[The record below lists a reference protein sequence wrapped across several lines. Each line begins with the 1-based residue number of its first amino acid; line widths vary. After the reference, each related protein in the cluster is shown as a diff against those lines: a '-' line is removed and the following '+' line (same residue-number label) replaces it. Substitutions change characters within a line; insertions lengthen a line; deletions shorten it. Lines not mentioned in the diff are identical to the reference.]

1 MWPSSPTGSAIPR
14 SWIGWGSR
22 AAAIFATYRAAFRA
36 PGSAAFCAAAFLMRA
51 PIAIYPIG
59 LVLIVS
65 ARSGHYGFA
74 GVLSG
79 VYVLANGAGNPV
91 LARLSDRWGQRR
103 LLVPASVV
111 HAVATVALAVALTR
125 RWPDW
130 TLVLPTAVAG
140 FAYLSVSSLVRA
152 RWSYVLAGRP
162 ELGTAYSVESTLD
175 ELIFVVGPL
184 VATVVATQLLPV
196 LVLYLGIVLVGVGAL
211 WLASLRGSEPPPH
224 PAGSEGHRSALR
236 ERGMPL
242 LTLVAAAMGVI
253 FASAEI
259 SMVAFCGQH
268 GQRSAS
274 GFVLA
279 AFALGSATSGLVY
292 GARHWRSDLLDRFR
306 GQAIVLAALQ
316 VLFLAAVNIGVM
328 AACAFV
334 VGLGIAPTLITLY
347 GLIER
352 IVPGA
357 ALTEGLAWL
366 VTGLSIGYGAGA
378 ALVGGIADVHG
389 ARAAFG
395 VTVVAGAL
403 LGALALALH
412 RQLGRHRAESQPPAV
427 T

>member
-1 MWPSSPTGSAIPR
+1 
-14 SWIGWGSR
+14 
-22 AAAIFATYRAAFRA
+22 
-36 PGSAAFCAAAFLMRA
+36 MRA

-103 LLVPASVV
+103 LLVPASAV
-111 HAVATVALAVALTR
+111 HAAATVTLAILLTL

-130 TLVLPTAVAG
+130 TLLLPTAVAG

-184 VATVVATQLLPV
+184 VATVVATRLLPV
-196 LVLYLGIVLVGVGAL
+196 LVLYLGIVLVATGAL

-224 PAGSEGHRSALR
+224 PPDSAGHRSALR

-242 LTLVAAAMGVI
+242 LTAVAASMGMI
-253 FASAEI
+253 FASAEVT
-259 SMVAFCGQH
+259 MVAFCGQQGH
-268 GQRSAS
+268 RGAS

-279 AFALGSATSGLVY
+279 AFALGSATAGLVY

-306 GQAIVLAALQ
+306 GQAIVFAALQ
-316 VLFLAAVNIGVM
+316 AVFLASVNIGVL
-328 AACAFV
+328 AVCAFI

-352 IVPGA
+352 IVPAA

-366 VTGLSIGYGAGA
+366 VTGLSLGYGAGA
-378 ALVGGIADVHG
+378 ALVGGIADAHG

-395 VTVVAGAL
+395 VTIAGGAVL
-403 LGALALALH
+403 AALALALH
-412 RQLGRHRAESQPPAV
+412 RQLGRRRTESQPLAV
-427 T
+427 G